1 MENTEIYFNIAQ
13 LLMPLLGML
22 GIGLIPKYFYDKKL
36 NELNNKIT
44 KELQEIR
51 ISQEN
56 VHPEKI
62 KFFIDIVSMFKEML
76 YISKMPQKTTNEIQ
90 RYEKKLRELGEI
102 YNTLMY
108 SLMLFANDETIDMFT
123 TYRRFIQEYD
133 APFFIEKGLSEK
145 AFNNKYVYMMSDL
158 ILALRKDIGFPETTT
173 KQDSLLYGI
182 LNDWGEVKE
191 EYFKELDL
199 IDKILIEDGF
209 FE

>member
-1 MENTEIYFNIAQ
+1 MENAEIYFNIAQ

-62 KFFIDIVSMFKEML
+62 KLFIDIVSMFKEML
-76 YISKMPQKTTNEIQ
+76 YISKMPQKTTNEVQ

-199 IDKILIEDGF
+199 IDKILIED
-209 FE
+209 

>member
-62 KFFIDIVSMFKEML
+62 KLFID
-76 YISKMPQKTTNEIQ
+76 
-90 RYEKKLRELGEI
+90 
-102 YNTLMY
+102 
-108 SLMLFANDETIDMFT
+108 
-123 TYRRFIQEYD
+123 
-133 APFFIEKGLSEK
+133 
-145 AFNNKYVYMMSDL
+145 
-158 ILALRKDIGFPETTT
+158 
-173 KQDSLLYGI
+173 
-182 LNDWGEVKE
+182 
-191 EYFKELDL
+191 
-199 IDKILIEDGF
+199 
-209 FE
+209 